1 MLQETLQQTVAH
13 LGPPILFL
21 LVLLQQAGVPYP
33 ITPVLIVAGA
43 VSVHGHPNAAAVI
56 GIAAGAAVVAD
67 LAWYTAGF
75 RLGGRALKALCALS
89 LSPDSCVA
97 QTERWFG
104 RLGIRVLLVA
114 KFVPGL
120 GLISTAMAGVARAG
134 LDRFLVYDVAGNVL
148 WASTAV
154 CIGILFHGAVGEVLR
169 ALAELGYWGIALIAA
184 AVATFVVYR
193 LARRRALMRELR
205 SSRISV
211 AELKELLD
219 RGPAP
224 VIIDALAPASRQRE
238 GVIPGAIPVEALR
251 LDSGAATLPFD
262 AEVIVYCACPNE
274 ASAARIAKQLI
285 RMGCLRV
292 RPLTGGIFAWK
303 DAGFGVEAVSEPEFG
318 AAPLAGQG
326 FSP

>member
-1 MLQETLQQTVAH
+1 MQHWVAH

-43 VSVHGHPNAAAVI
+43 VSVHGHPDARAVI
-56 GIAAGAAVVAD
+56 ALATGAAVLAD
-67 LAWYTAGF
+67 LGWYTAGR

-89 LSPDSCVA
+89 LSPDSCVS

-104 RLGIRVLLVA
+104 RLGTRVLLVA

-120 GLISTAMAGVARAG
+120 GLVSTAMAGVVRTT
-134 LDRFLVYDVAGNVL
+134 LDSFLLYDVAGNLL

-154 CIGILFHGAVGEVLR
+154 GAGILFHDAVGDVLR
-169 ALAELGYWGIALIAA
+169 ALAELGYWGFALLGIAMAGFIGVKL
-184 AVATFVVYR
+184 R
-193 LARRRALMRELR
+193 KRRALIRELR

-211 AELKELLD
+211 SELKGLVD

-238 GVIPGAIPVEALR
+238 GIIPGAIPVETLR
-251 LDSGAATLPFD
+251 LESGAAALPFD

-274 ASAARIAKQLI
+274 ASAVRIAQQLI
-285 RMGCLRV
+285 RMGCIRV

-303 DAGFGVEAVSEPEFG
+303 DAGFDVEAVSVSPMTSASR
-318 AAPLAGQG
+318 AAV
-326 FSP
+326 

>member
-1 MLQETLQQTVAH
+1 MQHWVAH
-13 LGPPILFL
+13 LEPPILFL

-43 VSVHGHPNAAAVI
+43 VSVHGHLPAAAVI
-56 GIAAGAAVVAD
+56 GLAATAAVLAD

-75 RLGGRALKALCALS
+75 RLGGRALKALCILS
-89 LSPDSCVA
+89 LSPDSCVS

-104 RLGIRVLLVA
+104 RFGPRVLVVA

-120 GLISTAMAGVARAG
+120 GLVSTAMAGVVRAG
-134 LDRFLVYDVAGNVL
+134 LDRFFLYDVAGNLL

-154 CIGILFHGAVGEVLR
+154 GIGVIFHNAVGDILN
-169 ALAELGYWGIALIAA
+169 AAAELGSWGIALLGIAI
-184 AVATFVVYR
+184 VGFI
-193 LARRRALMRELR
+193 ALKLLKRQALIRELR

-211 AELKELLD
+211 AELKELVD

-238 GVIPGAIPVEALR
+238 GMIPGAIPVETLR
-251 LDSGAATLPFD
+251 LESGRTGVAFD

-274 ASAARIAKQLI
+274 ASAARIAQQLI
-285 RMGCLRV
+285 RMGSIRV

-303 DAGFGVEAVSEPEFG
+303 DAGFDVEAIAEP
-318 AAPLAGQG
+318 AMTPASRLA
-326 FSP
+326 S

>member
-1 MLQETLQQTVAH
+1 MQHWVAN
-13 LGPPILFL
+13 LGPPVLFL

-43 VSVHGHPNAAAVI
+43 ISVHGHLPAVAVI
-56 GIAAGAAVVAD
+56 GLAVAAALIAD
-67 LAWYTAGF
+67 LGWYTAGF
-75 RLGGRALKALCALS
+75 RFGGRALKALCALS
-89 LSPDSCVA
+89 LSPDSCVS

-104 RLGIRVLLVA
+104 RFGTRVLVIA

-120 GLISTAMAGVARAG
+120 GLVSTAMGGVARANLG
-134 LDRFLVYDVAGNVL
+134 GFFLYDLIGNCL

-154 CIGILFHGAVGEVLR
+154 CLGVLFHNAVGDILR
-169 ALAELGYWGIALIAA
+169 TLAELGYWGVALLAA
-184 AVATFVVYR
+184 A
-193 LARRRALMRELR
+193 LAAFIAVKLWQRYTLIRELR

-211 AELKELLD
+211 TELKQLVD

-224 VIIDALAPASRQRE
+224 VIIDALAPTSRQRE
-238 GVIPGAIPVEALR
+238 GMIPGAIRVEELR
-251 LDSGAATLPFD
+251 LDSGSATVPFD

-274 ASAARIAKQLI
+274 ASAARIAQQLI

-303 DAGFGVEAVSEPEFG
+303 DAGFDIEIVSQSG
-318 AAPLAGQG
+318 IAAATRAAI
-326 FSP
+326 